1 MAKIVLGLGTSH
13 APQLSIPPES
23 WPKRGNADRRYLK
36 LWYQG
41 QPYSFDEL
49 TAARADGHFADELT
63 PDKARARFDACQQA
77 IAGLAATFDQVRP
90 DLVVMIGDDQNEVF
104 QVEEGMVPAFNVHTG
119 ETIDNAPYVDPK
131 RDELGLSEADWGHMP
146 PERITYPCLPALGE
160 HIVQTLVDQGFDPA
174 YSRRLPPGRHGT
186 GAVGHAFG
194 FVMRRI
200 MGDQVVPAL
209 PVFVNTYYPPNQPPA
224 RRCYEFGRA
233 LRRAIE
239 SWAGDQRVG
248 VVTSGGLTHFV
259 IEEAFDRAILRA
271 MQERDHAA
279 LTSIAEPYLMSGNSE
294 IKNWITL
301 AGVMADADLPMDLL
315 DYVPCYRTEAGT
327 GCGMAFARWN

>member
-23 WPKRGNADRRYLK
+23 WAKRGNADRRYLT

-41 QPYSFDEL
+41 RPYSFDEL
-49 TAARADGHFADELT
+49 REARADAHFANELT
-63 PDKARARFDACQQA
+63 ADKARARFAACQQA
-77 IAGLAATFDQVRP
+77 IAGLAETFNEVRP

-119 ETIDNAPYVDPK
+119 ETVDNAPYVDPR

-146 PERITYPCLPALGE
+146 PQRITYPCMPALGE
-160 HIVQTLVDQGFDPA
+160 HLVQTLINEGFDPA

-209 PVFVNTYYPPNQPPA
+209 PVFINTYYPPNQPPA
-224 RRCYEFGRA
+224 ARCYAFGRA

-239 SWAGDQRVG
+239 SWEGDQRVAI
-248 VVTSGGLTHFV
+248 VTSGGLTHFV
-259 IEEAFDRAILRA
+259 IEEDFDQAILKA
-271 MQERDHAA
+271 MRERDHAA
-279 LTSIAEPYLMSGNSE
+279 LMSIAEPRLMSGNSE

-301 AGVMADADLPMDLL
+301 AGVLADSDLTMHLL

>member
-23 WPKRGNADRRYLK
+23 WPRRGNADRRYLQ

-41 QPYSFDEL
+41 RPYRFEEL
-49 TAARADGHFADELT
+49 CEARADAHLAEELT
-63 PDKARARFDACQQA
+63 LEKARARFAACQKD
-77 IAGLAATFDQVRP
+77 IASLAETFERVKP

-104 QVEEGMVPAFNVHTG
+104 EVESGMVPAFNVHTG
-119 ETIDNAPYVDPK
+119 ETVDNAPYVDPK

-146 PERITYPCLPALGE
+146 PARITYPCVSPLGE
-160 HIVQTLVDQGFDPA
+160 HIVQTLIGDGFDPA
-174 YSRRLPPGRHGT
+174 YSRRLPAGRHGT

-200 MGDQVVPAL
+200 MGDQVVPTV

-233 LRRAIE
+233 LRRAIDSWE
-239 SWAGDQRVG
+239 SDQRVM

-259 IEEAFDRAILRA
+259 IEEDFDRAILRA
-271 MQERDHAA
+271 MQDRDHAA
-279 LTSIAEPYLMSGNSE
+279 LSSLPENRLMSGNSE
-294 IKNWITL
+294 IKNWIVL
-301 AGVMADADLPMDLL
+301 AGVMADSDLEMELV

-327 GCGMAFARWN
+327 GCAMAFARWQ